1 MVSLRKFRKD
11 EQGAVTV
18 SASWLLGIF
27 IIITGAGI
35 EMAHAYFQSNTM
47 RHAVEIGVRNAATGA
62 PVALELAELT
72 GLGNGVDSGDPMPDY
87 KIVCSGETLSCNR
100 GGFDASAF
108 DKIFYGRDEDGVCGN
123 TDRERRGVCDLL
135 DKIKIENVSVSYEA
149 SGLGRAGNP
158 ADIIPLVT
166 VSISGVQRD
175 YVFLDMVSSAWSD
188 QMTGASAVA
197 IAEDLK

>member
-1 MVSLRKFRKD
+1 MLSLSKLRKD

-27 IIITGAGI
+27 IIVTGAGI
-35 EMAHAYFQSNTM
+35 EMAHAYFQANTM
-47 RHAVEIGVRNAATGA
+47 RHAVEIGVRNAVTGA
-62 PVALELAELT
+62 PVSLELADLT

-87 KIVCSGETLSCNR
+87 KIVCSGETQSCNR
-100 GGFDASAF
+100 GGFDSSAF
-108 DKIFYGRDEDGVCGN
+108 AKIFYGRDEDGKCE
-123 TDRERRGVCDLL
+123 TTARERRGVCDLL
-135 DKIKIENVSVSYEA
+135 DKIQMENVSVTYEA

-166 VSISGVQRD
+166 VTISDVQRD
-175 YVFLDMVSSAWSD
+175 YVFLDMVSAGWSD
-188 QMTGASAVA
+188 QLTGASAVA